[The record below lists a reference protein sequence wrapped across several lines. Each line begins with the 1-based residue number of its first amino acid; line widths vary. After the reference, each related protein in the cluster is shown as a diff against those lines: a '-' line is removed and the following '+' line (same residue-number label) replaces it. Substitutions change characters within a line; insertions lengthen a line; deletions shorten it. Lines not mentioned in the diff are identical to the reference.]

1 MKSAVTGGHNDPHRI
16 LLVDDSPDILSVTDA
31 ILSSAGYDVVTS
43 TDGAIALQI
52 MNLMTPDLV
61 ILDITMPRMD
71 GYEVTRHIRYNEEWD
86 RIPILLF
93 SALSPSEISLGLQYG
108 ANDFISK
115 PVSLDELL
123 GKVSFLLLS
132 HQYYQHLQAS

>member
-1 MKSAVTGGHNDPHRI
+1 MKSAVIGGTSNAHRI
-16 LLVDDSPDILSVTDA
+16 LIVDDSPDILSITDA
-31 ILSSAGYDVVTS
+31 ILSSVGYDVITA

-52 MNLMTPDLV
+52 MDLMPPDLV

-71 GYEVTRHIRYNEEWD
+71 GYEVTRHIRYNPEWD

-93 SALSPSEISLGLQYG
+93 SALSPSEIALGLEYG
-108 ANDFISK
+108 ANDILNK

-123 GKVSFLLLS
+123 GKVSLLLLN
-132 HQYYQHLQAS
+132 HQYYEHWQAS